1 MSDTELFEEVEEVQE
16 HTEII
21 KNTEEPNIV
30 IDVKDISN
38 DEPLKPKVKQKKPR
52 KKIEMTPE
60 RKEQLLK
67 NLAKGRET
75 AKKNRM
81 KTAKYKKLMKDK
93 ERQKV
98 DEVLEEDYK
107 VRNNKINYKLENEKL
122 IEKIKLLETI
132 KEEKEEIIIEPPP
145 QPKVIEEP
153 KEEIILPPPPPPP
166 QPKIIK
172 GGRNTNSIWSKFK

>member
-1 MSDTELFEEVEEVQE
+1 MSDNELFEKVEEVEEDKEVV
-16 HTEII
+16 
-21 KNTEEPNIV
+21 KNNEEPNVV

-38 DEPLKPKVKQKKPR
+38 EEDLKPKVKQKKPR

-81 KTAKYKKLMKDK
+81 KTAQYKKLMKEK
-93 ERQKV
+93 ERKKV

-107 VRNNKINYKLENEKL
+107 VRTNKINYKLENEQLLKR
-122 IEKIKLLETI
+122 IQLLETI
-132 KEEKEEIIIEPPP
+132 KEEK
-145 QPKVIEEP
+145 
-153 KEEIILPPPPPPP
+153 KEEPPPPPKEEVKVVEEPKQTIVVEPP
-166 QPKIIK
+166 KPKVIRS
-172 GGRNTNSIWSKFK
+172 GRNGGSKWSQFM

>member
-1 MSDTELFEEVEEVQE
+1 MSDNELFEEVEENVE
-16 HTEII
+16 EEKII
-21 KNTEEPNIV
+21 KNTEEPNVV
-30 IDVKDISN
+30 IEVKDFSN
-38 DEPLKPKVKQKKPR
+38 EEDLKPKVKQKKPR
-52 KKIEMTPE
+52 KKIVMTPE

-107 VRNNKINYKLENEKL
+107 VRTNKINYKLENEKL
-122 IEKIKLLETI
+122 LEKIKLLETI
-132 KEEKEEIIIEPPP
+132 KEEKEEVKHTEKITPKLIEVVETPIIIEPH
-145 QPKVIEEP
+145 K
-153 KEEIILPPPPPPP
+153 
-166 QPKIIK
+166 PKIIK
-172 GGRNTNSIWSKFK
+172 GGRNGGSMWSKFK

>member
-1 MSDTELFEEVEEVQE
+1 MSDNELFEEVEENVE
-16 HTEII
+16 EEKII
-21 KNTEEPNIV
+21 KNTEEPNVV
-30 IDVKDISN
+30 IEVKDFSN
-38 DEPLKPKVKQKKPR
+38 EEDLKPKVKQKKPR
-52 KKIEMTPE
+52 KKIVMTPE

-107 VRNNKINYKLENEKL
+107 VRTNKINYKLENEKL
-122 IEKIKLLETI
+122 LEKIKLLETI
-132 KEEKEEIIIEPPP
+132 KEEKEEPKEEITPKLIEVVETPIIIEPP
-145 QPKVIEEP
+145 K
-153 KEEIILPPPPPPP
+153 
-166 QPKIIK
+166 PKIIK
-172 GGRNTNSIWSKFK
+172 GGRNGGSMWSKFK